1 MPHLS
6 GLLALGLV
14 REKDPDIPFIL
25 VSGTIGEEL
34 AVEAMKA
41 GAHDYVMKDN
51 LARLVPAVG
60 RELSD
65 AAGQRE
71 RRRVEEALRASEER
85 LRTIFEAA
93 AEGILVADIATRKF
107 LYANPAICRM
117 LGYEAEELLRLGV
130 DDIHPEEDLPRVI
143 AEFEAQA
150 RREKSVAADL
160 PCLRK
165 DGTKVY
171 ADICTANLVIDGRP
185 CNAGFFT
192 DITERKRIEE
202 QLRQAQRMEAIGR
215 LAGGVAHDFNNILTV
230 IAGYCELLLADL
242 PAGSDLRPDVE
253 EVAKAA
259 DRAGALTRQLL
270 TISRDQV
277 VQAEVL
283 DLNAVIVNMEQMLRR
298 LIGEDVQLETALA
311 PELEEVRVDPGQVE
325 QVLLNL
331 AANARD
337 AMPRGGKLTIET
349 ASVELDDSYA
359 QSHNGVQP
367 GRYVL
372 LAVSDTGTGIDGSVL
387 PHIFEPFFTTKR
399 QGRGTGLGLSIV
411 YGIVRQSGGHIWV
424 YSEPG
429 KGTTF
434 KIYLPVTEREETVPW
449 PAPVSA
455 PSEHGAGVILLVEDQ
470 EAVRAMLTKALAARG
485 YTLLEAAD
493 GEEAVRLLAGRQGPI
508 DLLITDVVMPVMS
521 GRELAERLAAERPGM
536 KVLFISGFAD
546 RAIVHH
552 GMLSPGINY
561 LQKPFPLSELTRK
574 VEQILKG
581 TSGSRGVSGE

>member
-1 MPHLS
+1 
-6 GLLALGLV
+6 
-14 REKDPDIPFIL
+14 
-25 VSGTIGEEL
+25 
-34 AVEAMKA
+34 
-41 GAHDYVMKDN
+41 
-51 LARLVPAVG
+51 
-60 RELSD
+60 
-65 AAGQRE
+65 
-71 RRRVEEALRASEER
+71 
-85 LRTIFEAA
+85 
-93 AEGILVADIATRKF
+93 
-107 LYANPAICRM
+107 
-117 LGYEAEELLRLGV
+117 
-130 DDIHPEEDLPRVI
+130 
-143 AEFEAQA
+143 
-150 RREKSVAADL
+150 VAADL
-160 PCLRK
+160 PCRRK

-171 ADICTANLVIDGRP
+171 ADICTANLVIDGRR

-192 DITERKRIEE
+192 DITERKRMEE

-283 DLNAVIVNMEQMLRR
+283 DLNAVIVNVEQMLRR

-367 GRYVL
+367 GCYVL

-399 QGRGTGLGLSIV
+399 QGQGTGLGLSIV
-411 YGIVRQSGGHIWV
+411 YSIVHQSGGHIWV

-455 PSEHGAGVILLVEDQ
+455 PSEQGAGVILLVEDQ

-493 GEEAVRLLAGRQGPI
+493 GEEAIRLVAGRQGLI

-521 GRELAERLAAERPGM
+521 GREVAERLAAERPGM

-574 VEQILKG
+574 VEEILKG
-581 TSGSRGVSGE
+581 TSGSGGVSGE